1 MPTTTSITTN
11 YAGQFASK
19 YISAAL
25 LSADTLDK
33 GLIEILPN
41 VNFKTTLQKVNTDDI
56 VKDAT
61 CDFTA
66 TSTLTLTDRVLEVEP
81 FQVNLQLCKK
91 DYYDSWIGGQ
101 MGFSAYDSIPAS
113 FADFLIA
120 HVAAK
125 TAQKIEQNIWNG
137 NAASAGEFSGLISLM
152 TADSDVVDVTA
163 TTVTASNVITELGK
177 VMDAIPAAL
186 YGKEDLTIYVPQNVA
201 KAYVRALGGFG
212 ASGLGANGLDNKG
225 TMWYGDQPLFFDGVR
240 VAMVNGLPSN
250 KMVAAQS
257 SNLYFGT
264 GLLNE
269 RNEVRVLDMADLDGS
284 DNIRVILRFFAGV
297 QYRLASD
304 VVDVTATTV
313 TAANVITELG
323 KVMDAIPAA
332 LSGKEDMTIYVPQN
346 VAKAYVRALGG
357 FGTSG
362 LGANGVD
369 NKGTMWYG
377 QGDLFFDGIRVAMVN
392 GLPSNKM
399 VAAQTSNLYFGT
411 GLLNERNEV
420 RVLDMADLDG
430 SDNIRVILRFF
441 AGVQYGI
448 GSDVVL
454 YS

>member
-1 MPTTTSITTN
+1 MATTTSITTS

-41 VNFKTTLQKVNTDDI
+41 VNFKTTLQKVNTDAI

-61 CDFTA
+61 CDFDA

-137 NAASAGEFSGLISLM
+137 NAASAGEFSGFLSLM
-152 TADSDVVDVTA
+152 AADSDVIDVTA
-163 TTVTASNVITELGK
+163 TTVTAANVITELGK
-177 VMDAIPAAL
+177 VVDAIPAAL
-186 YGKEDLTIYVPQNVA
+186 YGKQDLTIYVPQNVA

-212 ASGLGANGLDNKG
+212 ASGLGANGVENKG
-225 TMWYGDQPLFFDGVR
+225 TMWYGDQPL
-240 VAMVNGLPSN
+240 
-250 KMVAAQS
+250 
-257 SNLYFGT
+257 Y
-264 GLLNE
+264 
-269 RNEVRVLDMADLDGS
+269 
-284 DNIRVILRFFAGV
+284 
-297 QYRLASD
+297 
-304 VVDVTATTV
+304 
-313 TAANVITELG
+313 
-323 KVMDAIPAA
+323 
-332 LSGKEDMTIYVPQN
+332 
-346 VAKAYVRALGG
+346 
-357 FGTSG
+357 
-362 LGANGVD
+362 
-369 NKGTMWYG
+369 
-377 QGDLFFDGIRVAMVN
+377 FDGIRVAMVN

-399 VAAQTSNLYFGT
+399 VAAESSNLFFGS

-420 RVLDMADLDG
+420 RLLDMSDLDG

-448 GSDVVL
+448 GTDVVL

>member
-1 MPTTTSITTN
+1 MPTTTSITTS

-41 VNFKTTLQKVNTDDI
+41 VNYRTTLQRVATDDI

-61 CDFTA
+61 CDFDA
-66 TSTLTLTDRVLEVEP
+66 TSTLTLTDRALTVEP

-91 DYYDSWIGGQ
+91 DYYNSWIGGQ

-137 NAASAGEFSGLISLM
+137 NAASAGEFSGLIPLM
-152 TADSDVVDVTA
+152 LADAAVIDVTA
-163 TTVTASNVITELGK
+163 TTVTAANVITELGK
-177 VMDAIPAAL
+177 VVDAIPAAL
-186 YGKEDLTIYVPQNVA
+186 YGKEDLTIYVAQNVA

-225 TMWYGDQPLFFDGVR
+225 TMWYGDQPLYFDGIR

-250 KMVAAQS
+250 RMVAAQS

-269 RNEVRVLDMADLDGS
+269 
-284 DNIRVILRFFAGV
+284 
-297 QYRLASD
+297 Q
-304 VVDVTATTV
+304 
-313 TAANVITELG
+313 
-323 KVMDAIPAA
+323 
-332 LSGKEDMTIYVPQN
+332 
-346 VAKAYVRALGG
+346 
-357 FGTSG
+357 
-362 LGANGVD
+362 
-369 NKGTMWYG
+369 
-377 QGDLFFDGIRVAMVN
+377 
-392 GLPSNKM
+392 
-399 VAAQTSNLYFGT
+399 
-411 GLLNERNEV
+411 NEV

>member
-1 MPTTTSITTN
+1 MATTTSITTN
-11 YAGQFASK
+11 YAGIFASK

-33 GLIEILPN
+33 GLVEILPN
-41 VNFKTTLQKVNTDDI
+41 VNFKTTLQKVGTDDI

-91 DYYDSWIGGQ
+91 DYYDSWIGSQ

-137 NAASAGEFSGLISLM
+137 NAASAGEFSGFLSLM
-152 TADSDVVDVTA
+152 TADADVVDVTA
-163 TTVTASNVITELGK
+163 TTVTAANVITELGK
-177 VMDAIPAAL
+177 VVDAIPAAL

-212 ASGLGANGLDNKG
+212 ASGLGANGVENKG
-225 TMWYGDQPLFFDGVR
+225 TMWYGDQPL
-240 VAMVNGLPSN
+240 
-250 KMVAAQS
+250 
-257 SNLYFGT
+257 Y
-264 GLLNE
+264 
-269 RNEVRVLDMADLDGS
+269 
-284 DNIRVILRFFAGV
+284 
-297 QYRLASD
+297 
-304 VVDVTATTV
+304 
-313 TAANVITELG
+313 
-323 KVMDAIPAA
+323 
-332 LSGKEDMTIYVPQN
+332 
-346 VAKAYVRALGG
+346 
-357 FGTSG
+357 
-362 LGANGVD
+362 
-369 NKGTMWYG
+369 
-377 QGDLFFDGIRVAMVN
+377 FDGIRVAMVN

-399 VAAQTSNLYFGT
+399 VAAQTSNLFFGT
-411 GLLNERNEV
+411 GLGNERNEC
-420 RVLDMADLDG
+420 RLLDMSELDG

-448 GSDVVL
+448 GTDVVL

>member
-1 MPTTTSITTN
+1 MPTVTSITTS

-41 VNFKTTLQKVNTDDI
+41 VNYRTTLQKVNTDSI
-56 VKDAT
+56 VRDAT
-61 CDFTA
+61 CDFDA
-66 TSTLTLTDRVLEVEP
+66 TSTLTLTDRILEVEP

-91 DYYDSWIGGQ
+91 DYYDSWVGGQ

-125 TAQKIEQNIWNG
+125 TSQKIEQNIWNG
-137 NAASAGEFSGLISLM
+137 AAASAGEFSGFLSLM
-152 TADSDVVDVTA
+152 TADSDV
-163 TTVTASNVITELGK
+163 I
-177 VMDAIPAAL
+177 
-186 YGKEDLTIYVPQNVA
+186 
-201 KAYVRALGGFG
+201 
-212 ASGLGANGLDNKG
+212 
-225 TMWYGDQPLFFDGVR
+225 
-240 VAMVNGLPSN
+240 
-250 KMVAAQS
+250 
-257 SNLYFGT
+257 
-264 GLLNE
+264 
-269 RNEVRVLDMADLDGS
+269 
-284 DNIRVILRFFAGV
+284 
-297 QYRLASD
+297 
-304 VVDVTATTV
+304 DVTATTV

-323 KVMDAIPAA
+323 KVVDAIPSA
-332 LSGKEDMTIYVPQN
+332 LYGKEDLQIFVPQN

-369 NKGTMWYG
+369 NKGTTWYG
-377 QGDLFFDGIRVAMVN
+377 NGDLFFDGIKVVMCN

-399 VAAQTSNLYFGT
+399 VAAQASNMFFGT

>member
-1 MPTTTSITTN
+1 MATTTSITTN
-11 YAGQFASK
+11 YAGAFASK

-41 VNFKTTLQKVNTDDI
+41 VNYRTTLQKVNTNDV

-61 CDFTA
+61 CDFDA
-66 TSTLTLTDRVLEVEP
+66 TSTLTLTDRILEVEP

-120 HVAAK
+120 HVASK

-137 NAASAGEFSGLISLM
+137 NAASAGEFSGFLSLM
-152 TADSDVVDVTA
+152 TADSDVIDVTA

-177 VMDAIPAAL
+177 IVDAIPSAL

-212 ASGLGANGLDNKG
+212 TSGLGANGLDNKG
-225 TMWYGDQPLFFDGVR
+225 TMWYGNGDLFFDGIR
-240 VAMVNGLPSN
+240 VAMANGLASN

-257 SNLYFGT
+257 SNLFFGT
-264 GLLNE
+264 GLINE

-284 DNIRVILRFFAGV
+284 G
-297 QYRLASD
+297 
-304 VVDVTATTV
+304 
-313 TAANVITELG
+313 
-323 KVMDAIPAA
+323 
-332 LSGKEDMTIYVPQN
+332 
-346 VAKAYVRALGG
+346 
-357 FGTSG
+357 
-362 LGANGVD
+362 
-369 NKGTMWYG
+369 
-377 QGDLFFDGIRVAMVN
+377 
-392 GLPSNKM
+392 
-399 VAAQTSNLYFGT
+399 
-411 GLLNERNEV
+411 
-420 RVLDMADLDG
+420 
-430 SDNIRVILRFF
+430 NIRVILRFF

>member
-1 MPTTTSITTN
+1 MPTVTSITTS

-33 GLIEILPN
+33 GLVEILPN
-41 VNFKTTLQKVNTDDI
+41 VNYRTTLQKVNTDSI
-56 VKDAT
+56 VRDAT
-61 CDFTA
+61 CDFDA

-137 NAASAGEFSGLISLM
+137 NAASAGEFSGFLSLM
-152 TADSDVVDVTA
+152 TADSDVIDVTA
-163 TTVTASNVITELGK
+163 TTVTAANVIAELGK
-177 VMDAIPAAL
+177 VVDAIPAAL

-201 KAYVRALGGFG
+201 KAYVRALGGFAAAG
-212 ASGLGANGLDNKG
+212 VGANGVDNKG
-225 TMWYGDQPLFFDGVR
+225 TMWYGDQPLFFDGIK
-240 VAMVNGLPSN
+240 VAMANGLPSN
-250 KMVAAQS
+250 RMVAAQS
-257 SNLYFGT
+257 SNLF
-264 GLLNE
+264 
-269 RNEVRVLDMADLDGS
+269 
-284 DNIRVILRFFAGV
+284 
-297 QYRLASD
+297 
-304 VVDVTATTV
+304 
-313 TAANVITELG
+313 
-323 KVMDAIPAA
+323 
-332 LSGKEDMTIYVPQN
+332 
-346 VAKAYVRALGG
+346 
-357 FGTSG
+357 
-362 LGANGVD
+362 
-369 NKGTMWYG
+369 
-377 QGDLFFDGIRVAMVN
+377 
-392 GLPSNKM
+392 
-399 VAAQTSNLYFGT
+399 FGT

>member
-1 MPTTTSITTN
+1 MATTTSITTS

-41 VNFKTTLQKVNTDDI
+41 VNFKTTLQKVNTNDI

-61 CDFTA
+61 CDFDA

-137 NAASAGEFSGLISLM
+137 NAASAGEFSGFLSLM
-152 TADSDVVDVTA
+152 AADSDVIDVTA
-163 TTVTASNVITELGK
+163 TTVTAANVITELGK
-177 VMDAIPAAL
+177 VVDAIPAAL
-186 YGKEDLTIYVPQNVA
+186 YGKQDLTIYVPQNVA

-212 ASGLGANGLDNKG
+212 ASGLGANGVENKG
-225 TMWYGDQPLFFDGVR
+225 TMWYGDQPL
-240 VAMVNGLPSN
+240 
-250 KMVAAQS
+250 
-257 SNLYFGT
+257 Y
-264 GLLNE
+264 
-269 RNEVRVLDMADLDGS
+269 
-284 DNIRVILRFFAGV
+284 
-297 QYRLASD
+297 
-304 VVDVTATTV
+304 
-313 TAANVITELG
+313 
-323 KVMDAIPAA
+323 
-332 LSGKEDMTIYVPQN
+332 
-346 VAKAYVRALGG
+346 
-357 FGTSG
+357 
-362 LGANGVD
+362 
-369 NKGTMWYG
+369 
-377 QGDLFFDGIRVAMVN
+377 FDGIRVAMVN

-399 VAAQTSNLYFGT
+399 VAAESSNLFFGS

-420 RVLDMADLDG
+420 RLLDMSDLDG

-448 GSDVVL
+448 GTDVVL

>member
-1 MPTTTSITTN
+1 MATTTSITTN

-41 VNFKTTLQKVNTDDI
+41 VNFKTTLQKVGTDDI

-113 FADFLIA
+113 FADFLFA

-163 TTVTASNVITELGK
+163 TTVTAANVIEELGK
-177 VMDAIPAAL
+177 VVDAIPSAL
-186 YGKEDLTIYVPQNVA
+186 YGKEDLTIFVPQ
-201 KAYVRALGGFG
+201 G
-212 ASGLGANGLDNKG
+212 
-225 TMWYGDQPLFFDGVR
+225 
-240 VAMVNGLPSN
+240 
-250 KMVAAQS
+250 
-257 SNLYFGT
+257 
-264 GLLNE
+264 
-269 RNEVRVLDMADLDGS
+269 
-284 DNIRVILRFFAGV
+284 
-297 QYRLASD
+297 
-304 VVDVTATTV
+304 
-313 TAANVITELG
+313 
-323 KVMDAIPAA
+323 
-332 LSGKEDMTIYVPQN
+332 

-392 GLPSNKM
+392 GLPANKM
-399 VAAQTSNLYFGT
+399 VAAQSSNLYFGT
-411 GLLNERNEV
+411 GILNEKNEA
-420 RVLDMADLDG
+420 RILDMSEVDG
-430 SDNIRVILRFF
+430 SLNLRVILRFF
-441 AGVQYGI
+441 AGVNYGI

>member
-1 MPTTTSITTN
+1 MATTTSITTN
-11 YAGQFASK
+11 YAGAFASK

-25 LSADTLDK
+25 LSANTLDK

-41 VNFKTTLQKVNTDDI
+41 VNYRTTLQKVNTNDI

-61 CDFTA
+61 CDFDA
-66 TSTLTLTDRVLEVEP
+66 TSTLTLTDRILEVEP

-125 TAQKIEQNIWNG
+125 TSQKIEQNIWNG
-137 NAASAGEFSGLISLM
+137 TAASAGEFSGFLSLM
-152 TADSDVVDVTA
+152 TADSDV
-163 TTVTASNVITELGK
+163 I
-177 VMDAIPAAL
+177 
-186 YGKEDLTIYVPQNVA
+186 
-201 KAYVRALGGFG
+201 
-212 ASGLGANGLDNKG
+212 
-225 TMWYGDQPLFFDGVR
+225 
-240 VAMVNGLPSN
+240 
-250 KMVAAQS
+250 
-257 SNLYFGT
+257 
-264 GLLNE
+264 
-269 RNEVRVLDMADLDGS
+269 
-284 DNIRVILRFFAGV
+284 
-297 QYRLASD
+297 
-304 VVDVTATTV
+304 DVTATTV

-323 KVMDAIPAA
+323 KVADAIPSA
-332 LSGKEDMTIYVPQN
+332 LYGKEDLQIFVPQN

-377 QGDLFFDGIRVAMVN
+377 QGDLFFDGIKVVMCN

-399 VAAQTSNLYFGT
+399 IAAQASNMFFGT

-448 GSDVVL
+448 GADVVL